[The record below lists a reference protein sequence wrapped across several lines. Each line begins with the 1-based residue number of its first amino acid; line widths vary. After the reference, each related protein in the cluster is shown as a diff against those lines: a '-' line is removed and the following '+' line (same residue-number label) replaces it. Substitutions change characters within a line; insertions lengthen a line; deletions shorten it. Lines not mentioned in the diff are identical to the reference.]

1 MRVAIHQPNYVPWC
15 GFFAKLGAA
24 DALVL
29 LDDAQ
34 MPRGRSY
41 VSRAQ
46 VLGEA
51 GAQWLTVPTHHAADE
66 PIHTVRCVDASFC
79 RRHLLTLRSRY
90 ARCRCFTEVMAL
102 LAPIYT
108 EFERR
113 IAEEPRLVVLNQR
126 LLAAIA
132 AYLGL
137 RQPMLLASELGA
149 ADPRHSRKIGEEIGA
164 EIGGEIGAEINEERA
179 KGARLIELVRAAGGT
194 TYVSGAGGTRYQ
206 DPAAFAAAGLRLE
219 VRRYEP
225 VPYEQGRAFVPGL
238 SILDALFRLGPGARE
253 LLRYPDGD
261 TP

>member
-24 DALVL
+24 DVLVL
-29 LDDAQ
+29 LDDVQ

-51 GAQWLTVPTHHAADE
+51 GPQWLTVPTHHAADE
-66 PIHTVRCVDASFC
+66 PIRTVRCVDASFC

-90 ARCRCFTEVMAL
+90 ARSRCFTEVMAL
-102 LAPIYT
+102 LEPIYT

-113 IAEEPRLVVLNQR
+113 IREEPRLVVLNQR

-137 RQPMLLASELGA
+137 RQPMLLASELVA
-149 ADPRHSRKIGEEIGA
+149 AGPPRSQEIDPEVGREIG
-164 EIGGEIGAEINEERA
+164 EERA
-179 KGARLIELVRAAGGT
+179 KGARLIELVRSAGGT
-194 TYVSGAGGTRYQ
+194 TYVSGAGGPRYQ
-206 DPAAFAAAGLRLE
+206 DPAVFTAAGLRLQI
-219 VRRYEP
+219 RRYEP
-225 VPYEQGRAFVPGL
+225 VPYEQGRPFVPGL
-238 SILDALFRLGPGARE
+238 SILDALFRLGPGTRE
-253 LLRYPDGD
+253 LLRYPDAL
-261 TP
+261 